1 MGSQCHWHLGAAM
14 GPFRS
19 LRVSWELGL
28 EWLQECKVTPQLNP
42 EARSLPRKLRASPK
56 GASGELADLPKLC

>member
-1 MGSQCHWHLGAAM
+1 M

-56 GASGELADLPKLC
+56 GASGKLADLPKLC